1 VRLVNLEIKGFKSFA
16 DKTVI
21 NFNDNVTGVVGPN
34 GCGKSNVVDAIRWVL
49 GEQKTSMLRSEKME
63 NIIFNGTKNRKA
75 SSLAEVSLT
84 FENNRNL
91 LPTEFHTVTISRHY
105 YRNGDSEYKLNGI
118 TCRLKDITS
127 LFLDTGI
134 SSDSY
139 AIIELGMVDEILN
152 DKDHSRRKLF
162 EQAAGI
168 SKYKARKKETLNK
181 LEATQLD
188 LNRVDDL
195 LFEIEN
201 NLKALE
207 SQARK
212 TERYYKLKEEYRNL
226 SIELALFTL
235 EGFKKSFDTL
245 QQQQQQEEDKRLKL
259 ETDAVMQEA
268 TLAQEKTDNIS
279 KEKQML
285 ARQREL
291 NVFVTAIKQKEN
303 EKNIFSENLKFQRDK
318 KESLHAQN
326 EKAAADLQEIATG
339 IEVFQQ
345 QKTTEHNNFNTFSQ
359 ELEIAKQVLENIR
372 AEHGGIKIR
381 LEEQTN
387 VMRELDREIAETE
400 KNITIR
406 DVQQQNLLQERQ
418 RGEMEFTTRHQ
429 EHGEFQKQLQSLR
442 EEEQVKK
449 QVVLEL
455 TAAGDTLQ
463 TQINAVEEDLEG
475 AREELRSI
483 HRNLDA
489 RQNEFNLTKSFIDN
503 MEGFPESIKFL
514 KQHPEWATHAPLLS
528 DIISCPAEF
537 RVAIENFLD
546 QYLNF
551 YVVADMN
558 DAMNAV
564 NLLSASAK
572 GRANFFVLNDF
583 EDTPARTFT
592 TPPTAIAAL
601 DIVEVDPKYRK
612 LVTYLLSGAFILRE
626 EQQTELGQYEKGI
639 SIISRSGKFIRTPIG
654 LSGGQVGSFSGKR
667 LGRIKN
673 LAALEAEISQA
684 KETAERLQLRIQNLQ
699 AELIGLKNSSKDTE
713 LDDVREQHN
722 AVKNRLT
729 TILTRI
735 ENIEHF
741 FVTHQARRENI
752 ETGIEQ
758 LEKEKAQY
766 NGELRIHH
774 DKKNGLQQ
782 SLDELTSAFNAI
794 ELKLSETSQ
803 AYNASHIQFVQ
814 QQNKVTTI
822 DRELEYKSQQST
834 ITEQLIT
841 SNQAEL
847 DRTIAAIADIEQ
859 NFLWQKQ

>member
-1 VRLVNLEIKGFKSFA
+1 MRLVNLEIKGFKSFA

-195 LFEIEN
+195 LFEIQT

-235 EGFKKSFDTL
+235 EGFKKSFDVL
-245 QQQQQQEEDKRLKL
+245 QQQQQQEEDKKLKL
-259 ETDAVMQEA
+259 ETDVVMHDA
-268 TLAQEKTDNIS
+268 TLAQEKADNIN

-285 ARQREL
+285 AVQREL
-291 NVFVTAIKQKEN
+291 NTFVTAIKQKEN
-303 EKNIFSENLKFQRDK
+303 EKNIFTENLKFQKDK
-318 KESLHAQN
+318 KENLTSQSD
-326 EKAAADLQEIATG
+326 KAAADLQQIAAG
-339 IEVFQQ
+339 IEGFKE
-345 QKTTEHNNFNTFSQ
+345 QKIREHELFSSFTQ

-372 AEHGGIKIR
+372 ADHGGIKTR

-387 VMRELDREIAETE
+387 VMRDLDREIAETE

-406 DVQQQNLLQERQ
+406 DVQKQNLLQEKE
-418 RGEMEFTTRHQ
+418 RGETEFNQRQ
-429 EHGEFQKQLQSLR
+429 NEYRQFQQQLQSLR
-442 EEEQVKK
+442 DEEQLKK
-449 QVVLEL
+449 QIVLEL
-455 TAAGDTLQ
+455 TTAGDTLQ
-463 TQINAVEEDLEG
+463 TQINSVEEELEG
-475 AREELRSI
+475 TREELRSI

-528 DIISCPAEF
+528 DVIS
-537 RVAIENFLD
+537 
-546 QYLNF
+546 
-551 YVVADMN
+551 
-558 DAMNAV
+558 
-564 NLLSASAK
+564 
-572 GRANFFVLNDF
+572 
-583 EDTPARTFT
+583 
-592 TPPTAIAAL
+592 
-601 DIVEVDPKYRK
+601 
-612 LVTYLLSGAFILRE
+612 
-626 EQQTELGQYEKGI
+626 
-639 SIISRSGKFIRTPIG
+639 
-654 LSGGQVGSFSGKR
+654 
-667 LGRIKN
+667 
-673 LAALEAEISQA
+673 
-684 KETAERLQLRIQNLQ
+684 
-699 AELIGLKNSSKDTE
+699 
-713 LDDVREQHN
+713 
-722 AVKNRLT
+722 
-729 TILTRI
+729 
-735 ENIEHF
+735 
-741 FVTHQARRENI
+741 
-752 ETGIEQ
+752 
-758 LEKEKAQY
+758 
-766 NGELRIHH
+766 
-774 DKKNGLQQ
+774 
-782 SLDELTSAFNAI
+782 
-794 ELKLSETSQ
+794 
-803 AYNASHIQFVQ
+803 
-814 QQNKVTTI
+814 
-822 DRELEYKSQQST
+822 
-834 ITEQLIT
+834 
-841 SNQAEL
+841 
-847 DRTIAAIADIEQ
+847 
-859 NFLWQKQ
+859 

>member
-1 VRLVNLEIKGFKSFA
+1 MRLVNLEIKGFKSFA

-195 LFEIEN
+195 LFEIQT

-235 EGFKKSFDTL
+235 EGFKKSFETL
-245 QQQQQQEEDKRLKL
+245 QQQQQQEEDKKLKL
-259 ETDAVMQEA
+259 ETDIVMHDA
-268 TLAQEKTDNIS
+268 TLAQEKTENIN
-279 KEKQML
+279 KEKSML
-285 ARQREL
+285 AAQREL
-291 NVFVTAIKQKEN
+291 NVFVTTIKQKEN

-318 KESLHAQN
+318 KENLTSQN
-326 EKAAADLQEIATG
+326 DRAAADLQQIAIG
-339 IEVFQQ
+339 IEGFKE
-345 QKTTEHNNFNTFSQ
+345 QKTREHDFFNTFSQ

-372 AEHGGIKIR
+372 ADHGGIKIR
-381 LEEQTN
+381 LEEQSA
-387 VMRELDREIAETE
+387 VMRDLEREISETE

-406 DVQQQNLLQERQ
+406 DVQQQNLLQEKE
-418 RGEMEFTTRHQ
+418 RGEAEFNQRQ
-429 EHGEFQKQLQSLR
+429 NEYGQFQQQLQSLR
-442 EEEQVKK
+442 EEEQLKK

-455 TAAGDTLQ
+455 TEAGDTLQ
-463 TQINAVEEDLEG
+463 TQINSVEEELEG
-475 AREELRSI
+475 TREELRSI

-537 RVAIENFLD
+537 RVAIENYLD

-564 NLLSASAK
+564 NLLSSASK

-583 EDTPARTFT
+583 EDT
-592 TPPTAIAAL
+592 TPKPVSAPPNAIAAL

-612 LVTYLLSGAFILRE
+612 LVSFLLSGAFILRDE
-626 EQQTELGQYEKGI
+626 EHADLRSFDKQL
-639 SIISRSGKFIRTPIG
+639 SIISRSGKFIRTPLG

-673 LAALEAEISQA
+673 LAALEAEIVQ
-684 KETAERLQLRIQNLQ
+684 
-699 AELIGLKNSSKDTE
+699 SK
-713 LDDVREQHN
+713 
-722 AVKNRLT
+722 
-729 TILTRI
+729 
-735 ENIEHF
+735 
-741 FVTHQARRENI
+741 
-752 ETGIEQ
+752 
-758 LEKEKAQY
+758 
-766 NGELRIHH
+766 
-774 DKKNGLQQ
+774 
-782 SLDELTSAFNAI
+782 
-794 ELKLSETSQ
+794 
-803 AYNASHIQFVQ
+803 
-814 QQNKVTTI
+814 
-822 DRELEYKSQQST
+822 
-834 ITEQLIT
+834 
-841 SNQAEL
+841 
-847 DRTIAAIADIEQ
+847 
-859 NFLWQKQ
+859 